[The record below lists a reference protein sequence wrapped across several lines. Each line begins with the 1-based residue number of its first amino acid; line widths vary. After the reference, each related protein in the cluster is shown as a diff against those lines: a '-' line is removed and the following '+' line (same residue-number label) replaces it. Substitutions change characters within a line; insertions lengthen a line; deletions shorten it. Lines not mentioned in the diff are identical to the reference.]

1 MVMSSRTT
9 GNCSTGSKVVRENYC
24 SAFADY
30 RKQCGYML
38 QLFEQGRQKGLIEIE
53 AELQSRIL
61 IVRIKKQVS

>member
-1 MVMSSRTT
+1 
-9 GNCSTGSKVVRENYC
+9 
-24 SAFADY
+24 
-30 RKQCGYML
+30 ML